1 MATSPPSTGP
11 RWAYGPGAVLPDPP
25 ISTAQR
31 AAGFAINQIL
41 TAGQLNGLFKNLGEW
56 ITYLRGPRGAY
67 ASLEGAASVMEPG
80 DTVTIYENDSAT
92 IPGNPLT
99 GYRTGAVYAQ
109 IAATSDVVIV
119 STSAGTIS
127 VFSRSTPG
135 GTAVRT
141 MTVAHVTL
149 SVSALT
155 IYGDYLA
162 VAYGN
167 YVELFRISTGAS
179 LWNYLH
185 GAPVADVQISGAYLV
200 LVGDAGTGGFEGR
213 VLRVAD
219 GTQVDTIS
227 HGGALKACA
236 FYGRNVA
243 VAGDP
248 GTAGNNARGYLLDGT
263 LTSIW
268 DATVATG
275 GTLNTLR
282 TDGRNLYTTELAYAY
297 CLSFSDGGQ
306 LATADILRTTVA
318 PIQWMAVDQ
327 GGVYVYSTDGTSNAV
342 LQRLALGTCSLVWES
357 SLVVPAQNGIAT
369 DGARIWSANSTGGS
383 SNGILT
389 FARGNCAGQWTK
401 VDTSVTTYQRFGWL
415 LVPGVE

>member
-1 MATSPPSTGP
+1 MSTTPPPTGP
-11 RWAYGPGAVLPDPP
+11 GWAYGGSAIRTLVT
-25 ISTAQR
+25 TAQR
-31 AAGFAINQIL
+31 IAGYAPGNLL
-41 TAGQLNGLFKNLGEW
+41 TAGTLNQLLYNHGQW
-56 ITYLRGPRGAY
+56 IEYLNGPRGAY
-67 ASLEGAASVMEPG
+67 ASLEGAASAMAAG

-99 GYRTGAVYAQ
+99 GYRTGATYAQ

-119 STSAGTIS
+119 STSTGGIS
-127 VFSRSTPG
+127 VFSRATPG
-135 GTAVRT
+135 AAAVRT
-141 MTVAHVTL
+141 MTVAHATV
-149 SVSALT
+149 SVSVLT

-162 VAYGN
+162 VGYGN
-167 YVELFRISTGAS
+167 YVELFRISTGAP

-200 LVGDAGTGGFEGR
+200 LVGDPGTGGYEGR
-213 VLRVAD
+213 VLRVSD

-227 HGGALKACA
+227 HGGDLKGCA
-236 FYGRNVA
+236 IYGRNVA

-248 GTAGNNARGYLLDGT
+248 GTAGSNARGYLLDGT
-263 LTSIW
+263 LTGIW

-306 LATADILRTTVA
+306 LAMSDILRSTVA
-318 PIQWMAVDQ
+318 PIQWMAIDQ
-327 GGVYVYSTDGTSNAV
+327 GGVYVYSTDGTTNAV

-357 SLVVPAQNGIAT
+357 SLVVPAQKGLAT

-389 FARGNCAGQWTK
+389 FARGNCSGLWTK
-401 VDTSVTTYQRFGWL
+401 VDTSVVTYQRFGWL